1 MSDVASGRDGGNEE
15 GVGGGLS
22 WADPDLWQVWKE
34 YCDRQGQPEP
44 VLLRPEGSGFEGGI
58 N

>member
-1 MSDVASGRDGGNEE
+1 MSEVASGRGRDEE

-22 WADPDLWQVWKE
+22 WADPDLWQVWNA
-34 YCDRQGQPEP
+34 YRNRQGQPEP
-44 VLLRPEGSGFEGGI
+44 VQLRPEVSEFEGRI